1 MKKPMIAITRPFERA
16 EIAKEIIEELGG
28 DPLITPTLE
37 IQTINSNSLK
47 KLVKE
52 KENLDWVIFTSP
64 TSIESIEEFHPD
76 FKNNLNAKIA
86 VIGKKT
92 AEIAKKFNY
101 NVDLIPEDYTAEGLL
116 ESFEKID
123 IENKL
128 IGIPRTF
135 SARDTLPEGLKSNGA
150 NVLLAEAYESLLPRD
165 IVRIELLINKIRFNE
180 IDGIIFTS
188 PLTVTNLFKVAT
200 DEEEIAKKLSNDI
213 ITTAIGPI
221 TSNELN
227 KYNVKN
233 IYPNNYTVKDMVE
246 LLFEKWS
253 E

>member
-1 MKKPMIAITRPFERA
+1 MKKPVIAVTRPFTRSK
-16 EIAKEIIEELGG
+16 IAKELIEELGG
-28 DPLITPTLE
+28 KAIITPTLDL
-37 IQTINSNSLK
+37 QPVNSNSLK
-47 KLVKE
+47 KLIKE

-76 FKNNLNAKIA
+76 FKNNLKAKIA

-116 ESFEKID
+116 ESFENIN
-123 IENKL
+123 IENKF

-135 SARDTLPEGLKSNGA
+135 SARDVLPEGLKKQNA
-150 NVLLAEAYESLLPRD
+150 VILLAEAYQSLLPRD
-165 IVRIELLINKIRFNE
+165 IVRIELLIDKIRFNE

-188 PLTVTNLFKVAT
+188 PLTVTNLFKVAV
-200 DEEEIAKKLSNDI
+200 DKEEIAKKLSEDI
-213 ITTAIGPI
+213 ITVAIGPI
-221 TSNELN
+221 TSKELD

-233 IYPNNYTVKDMVE
+233 IYPDKYTVKDMIE
-246 LLFEKWS
+246 LLFKEWN